1 MPLYDF
7 VCRDCHHEFEALV
20 RGGDTTSLECPSCHG
35 KSLERLL
42 SSFAVN
48 TDERRES
55 AAKASRARQ
64 IRGRKDAIIA
74 DEEYRRKHDD

>member
-1 MPLYDF
+1 VPLFDF
-7 VCRDCHHEFEALV
+7 ACRTCQHEFEALV
-20 RGGDTTSLECPSCHG
+20 RGGDTSSLECPSCHG
-35 KSLERLL
+35 HDLERLL
-42 SSFAVN
+42 SPFAVS
-48 TDERRES
+48 TDERTQA